1 MLIAFTNI
9 VYSYICQMSIDNL
22 TIFRF
27 VYLYNKGG
35 DNLANIDKI
44 KSLAKS
50 KGIKLSFICEQLGL
64 TRTYLADVKNG
75 KTSISDERLKVI
87 ADILE
92 TTPEYLKDET
102 ELKEKVTADDEI
114 DINDFQ
120 FALSRATDDETELTE
135 AEIQD
140 VKNYI
145 KYVKDKHKKGK

>member
-1 MLIAFTNI
+1 M
-9 VYSYICQMSIDNL
+9 
-22 TIFRF
+22 
-27 VYLYNKGG
+27 
-35 DNLANIDKI
+35 ANIDKI